1 MEDSKAK
8 SEKKKPGV
16 DKRVWLGGGGGS
28 SSKASNKSSSPA
40 ISESERAL
48 MKPHAEQKRIVAN
61 FKKQVDFFYYVCF
74 LFNNFDGVYYF
85 LIEDYY

>member
-28 SSKASNKSSSPA
+28 SNKSSSPA

-61 FKKQVDFFYYVCF
+61 FKKQVEILMAF
-74 LFNNFDGVYYF
+74 
-85 LIEDYY
+85 IEDYYQIKIRN

>member
-8 SEKKKPGV
+8 SEKKKPGA

-61 FKKQVDFFYYVCF
+61 FKKQVDFFTYVF
-74 LFNNFDGVYYF
+74 YFDGVYYL
-85 LIEDYY
+85 LIEDYD